1 MKRILFFGIF
11 LLSIKAFSQSNLDA
25 IATPSFM
32 MNDKVGHELSKL
44 AAAHYRIKIADDNVK
59 YTQQEM
65 DKIKLSWMNNLNASF
80 NLNEFS
86 LQNSLF
92 QQQNSFFPR
101 YNFSLSL
108 PLGFIATKKKEVQ
121 MAKTN
126 TQRSIDIRE
135 LEIQQLKEA
144 VIQEYQNYVSN
155 TYLLEIHQL
164 TLQDEKMILDKAS
177 QSFESNQIDIEA
189 YTNYTR
195 RYNEL
200 LTKKVTLLRDLN
212 SSRYRLEAYLGMDLE
227 LAFKTVRQ
235 K

>member
-1 MKRILFFGIF
+1 MKKYLVLVLLFLSFKGI
-11 LLSIKAFSQSNLDA
+11 SQSNIDA
-25 IATPSFM
+25 IAAPGFM
-32 MNDKVGHELSKL
+32 MNDKIGHELAKL

-65 DKIKLSWMNNLNASF
+65 DKVKLSWMNNLNASF

-108 PLGFIATKKKEVQ
+108 PLGFIATKKKEIQ

-126 TQRSIDIRE
+126 NQRSIDIRE

-144 VIQEYQNYVSN
+144 VIQEYQNFVSN
-155 TYLLEIHQL
+155 SYLLEIHQL
-164 TLQDEKMILDKAS
+164 TLQDEKIILDKAT

-195 RYNEL
+195 RYNET
-200 LTKKVTLLRDLN
+200 LTKKVTLIRDLN
-212 SSRYRLEAYLGMDLE
+212 ASKYRLEAYLGMDLDSA
-227 LAFKTVRQ
+227 LKTVS
-235 K
+235 KK

>member
-1 MKRILFFGIF
+1 
-11 LLSIKAFSQSNLDA
+11 
-25 IATPSFM
+25 M
-32 MNDKVGHELSKL
+32 MNDKVGHELAKL
-44 AAAHYRIKIADDNVK
+44 AAAHYRIKIADDNVR

-65 DKIKLSWMNNLNASF
+65 DKVKLSWMNNINASF

-108 PLGFIATKKKEVQ
+108 PLGFVATKKKEIQ

-126 TQRSIDIRE
+126 NQRSIDIRE

-195 RYNEL
+195 RYNEI

-212 SSRYRLEAYLGMDLE
+212 SSRYRLEAYLGMELE
-227 LAFKTVRQ
+227 TAFKTIS
-235 K
+235 KK

>member
-11 LLSIKAFSQSNLDA
+11 LLSIKVFSQSNLDA

-32 MNDKVGHELSKL
+32 MNDKVGHDLSKL
-44 AAAHYRIKIADDNVK
+44 AAANYRIKITDDNVRL
-59 YTQQEM
+59 TQQEI
-65 DKIKLSWMNNLNASF
+65 DKVKLSWMNNLNASF

-108 PLGFIATKKKEVQ
+108 PLGFVATKKKEIQ

-126 TQRSIDIRE
+126 NQRSIDIRE
-135 LEIQQLKEA
+135 FEIQQLKEA

-164 TLQDEKMILDKAS
+164 TLQDEKMILDKAT

-195 RYNEL
+195 RYNEM

-227 LAFKTVRQ
+227 SALKTITR
-235 K
+235 

>member
-1 MKRILFFGIF
+1 M
-11 LLSIKAFSQSNLDA
+11 
-25 IATPSFM
+25 
-32 MNDKVGHELSKL
+32 DKV
-44 AAAHYRIKIADDNVK
+44 
-59 YTQQEM
+59 
-65 DKIKLSWMNNLNASF
+65 KLSWMNNFNASF

-108 PLGFIATKKKEVQ
+108 PLGVVSTKKKEIQ

-126 TQRSIDIRE
+126 NQRSIDIRE
-135 LEIQQLKEA
+135 FEIQQLKEA

-227 LAFKTVRQ
+227 SALKTVS
-235 K
+235 KKY

>member
-1 MKRILFFGIF
+1 MKRILFLGIF

-25 IATPSFM
+25 ISTPGFM
-32 MNDKVGHELSKL
+32 MNDKVGHELAKL
-44 AAAHYRIKIADDNVK
+44 AAAHYRIKIADDNVR

-65 DKIKLSWMNNLNASF
+65 DKVKLSWMNNINASF

-108 PLGFIATKKKEVQ
+108 PLGFVATKKKEIQ

-126 TQRSIDIRE
+126 NQRSIDIRE

-144 VIQEYQNYVSN
+144 VIQEYQSYVSN

-195 RYNEL
+195 RYNEI

-212 SSRYRLEAYLGMDLE
+212 SSRYRLEAYLGMELE
-227 LAFKTVRQ
+227 TAFKTIS
-235 K
+235 KK

>member
-1 MKRILFFGIF
+1 
-11 LLSIKAFSQSNLDA
+11 
-25 IATPSFM
+25 
-32 MNDKVGHELSKL
+32 
-44 AAAHYRIKIADDNVK
+44 
-59 YTQQEM
+59 
-65 DKIKLSWMNNLNASF
+65 
-80 NLNEFS
+80 
-86 LQNSLF
+86 
-92 QQQNSFFPR
+92 
-101 YNFSLSL
+101 
-108 PLGFIATKKKEVQ
+108 

-126 TQRSIDIRE
+126 NQRSIDIRE

-195 RYNEL
+195 RYNEI

-212 SSRYRLEAYLGMDLE
+212 TSRYRLEAYLGMDLE
-227 LAFKTVRQ
+227 SAFKTIS
-235 K
+235 KK

>member
-1 MKRILFFGIF
+1 MNRFLFITFF
-11 LLSIKAFSQSNLDA
+11 LFSVDAFSQSNLDA
-25 IATPSFM
+25 IATPGFM
-32 MNDKVGHELSKL
+32 MNDKLGHELAKL
-44 AAAHYRIKIADDNVK
+44 AASHYRVKIADDNVK

-65 DKIKLSWMNNLNASF
+65 DKVKLSWMNNFNASF

-108 PLGFIATKKKEVQ
+108 PLGIISTKKKEIQ

-126 TQRSIDIRE
+126 NQRSIDIRE

-144 VIQEYQNYVSN
+144 VIQEYQTYVSN
-155 TYLLEIHQL
+155 NYLLEIHQL
-164 TLQDEKMILDKAS
+164 NLQDEKLILDKVT
-177 QSFESNQIDIEA
+177 QSFETNQIDIEA

-195 RYNEL
+195 RYNEN

-212 SSRYRLEAYLGMDLE
+212 ISRYRLEAYLGMDLDTA
-227 LAFKTVRQ
+227 LKTVRGN
-235 K
+235 

>member
-1 MKRILFFGIF
+1 MKRILFFWIF
-11 LLSIKAFSQSNLDA
+11 MLSIKAFSQSNLDA

-59 YTQQEM
+59 FTQQEI
-65 DKIKLSWMNNLNASF
+65 DKVKLSWMNNFNASF

-108 PLGFIATKKKEVQ
+108 PLGFVATKKKEIQ

-126 TQRSIDIRE
+126 NQRSIDIRE
-135 LEIQQLKEA
+135 FEIQQLKEA

-164 TLQDEKMILDKAS
+164 TLQDEKMILDKAT

-195 RYNEL
+195 RYNEM

-227 LAFKTVRQ
+227 SALKTITR
-235 K
+235 

>member
-1 MKRILFFGIF
+1 MKRILFFWIF
-11 LLSIKAFSQSNLDA
+11 MLSIKAFSQSNLDA

-59 YTQQEM
+59 FTQQEI
-65 DKIKLSWMNNLNASF
+65 DKVKLSWLNNFNASF

-108 PLGFIATKKKEVQ
+108 PLGFVATKKKEIQ

-126 TQRSIDIRE
+126 NQRSIDIRE

-164 TLQDEKMILDKAS
+164 TLQDEKMILDKAT

-195 RYNEL
+195 RYNEM

-227 LAFKTVRQ
+227 SALKSITR
-235 K
+235 

>member
-44 AAAHYRIKIADDNVK
+44 AAANYRIKIADDNVRF
-59 YTQQEM
+59 TQQEI
-65 DKIKLSWMNNLNASF
+65 DKVKLSWMNNLNASF

-108 PLGFIATKKKEVQ
+108 PLGFIATKKKEIQ
-121 MAKTN
+121 IAKTN
-126 TQRSIDIRE
+126 NQRSIDIRE
-135 LEIQQLKEA
+135 FEIQQLKEA
-144 VIQEYQNYVSN
+144 VVQEYQNYVSN

-164 TLQDEKMILDKAS
+164 TLQDEKMILDKAT

-195 RYNEL
+195 RYNEM

-227 LAFKTVRQ
+227 SALKTVTR
-235 K
+235 

>member
-1 MKRILFFGIF
+1 MKRILFLGIF
-11 LLSIKAFSQSNLDA
+11 LISIKAFSQSNLDA
-25 IATPSFM
+25 IATPGFM
-32 MNDKVGHELSKL
+32 MNDKVGHELAKL

-59 YTQQEM
+59 FTQQEM
-65 DKIKLSWMNNLNASF
+65 DKVKLSWMNNLNASF

-108 PLGFIATKKKEVQ
+108 PLGFIATKKKEIQ

-126 TQRSIDIRE
+126 NQRSIDIRE

-164 TLQDEKMILDKAS
+164 TLQDEKMILDKAT

-195 RYNEL
+195 RYNEI

-227 LAFKTVRQ
+227 SALKTVTR

>member
-1 MKRILFFGIF
+1 MKRVLFFGIF

-44 AAAHYRIKIADDNVK
+44 AAAHYRIKIADDNVRF
-59 YTQQEM
+59 TQQEI
-65 DKIKLSWMNNLNASF
+65 DKVKLSWMNNLNASF

-108 PLGFIATKKKEVQ
+108 PFGFIATKKKEIQ
-121 MAKTN
+121 IAKTN
-126 TQRSIDIRE
+126 NQRSIDIRE
-135 LEIQQLKEA
+135 FEIQQLKEA

-164 TLQDEKMILDKAS
+164 TLQDEKMILDKAT

-195 RYNEL
+195 RYNEI

-227 LAFKTVRQ
+227 SALKTVTR
-235 K
+235 

>member
-1 MKRILFFGIF
+1 MKRILFFWIF
-11 LLSIKAFSQSNLDA
+11 MLSIKAFSQSNLDA

-59 YTQQEM
+59 FTQQEI
-65 DKIKLSWMNNLNASF
+65 DKVKLSWMNNFNASF

-108 PLGFIATKKKEVQ
+108 PLGFIATKKKEIQ
-121 MAKTN
+121 IAKTN
-126 TQRSIDIRE
+126 NQRSIDIRE
-135 LEIQQLKEA
+135 FEIQQLKEA

-164 TLQDEKMILDKAS
+164 TLQDEKMILDKAT

-195 RYNEL
+195 RYNEM

-227 LAFKTVRQ
+227 SALKTITR
-235 K
+235 

>member
-1 MKRILFFGIF
+1 MKRILFFWIF
-11 LLSIKAFSQSNLDA
+11 MLSIKVFSQSNLDA

-59 YTQQEM
+59 FTQQEI
-65 DKIKLSWMNNLNASF
+65 DKVKLSWMNNFNASF

-108 PLGFIATKKKEVQ
+108 PLGFVATKKKEIQ

-126 TQRSIDIRE
+126 NQRSIDIRE
-135 LEIQQLKEA
+135 FEIQQLKEA

-164 TLQDEKMILDKAS
+164 TLQDEKMILDKAT

-189 YTNYTR
+189 FTNYTR
-195 RYNEL
+195 RYNEM

-227 LAFKTVRQ
+227 SALKTITR
-235 K
+235 

>member
-1 MKRILFFGIF
+1 MRASLLLGILCF
-11 LLSIKAFSQSNLDA
+11 SINSFCQSSIDA
-25 IATPSFM
+25 IAAPGFIMS
-32 MNDKVGHELSKL
+32 DKVGHAL
-44 AAAHYRIKIADDNVK
+44 ANLAVQHYRIKIADDNIK

-65 DKIKLSWMNNLNASF
+65 DKVKLSWMNNLNASF

-108 PLGFIATKKKEVQ
+108 PLGFIATKKKEIQ

-126 TQRSIDIRE
+126 NQRSKDIRE
-135 LEIQQLKEA
+135 LELQQLKDA
-144 VIQEYQNYVSN
+144 VIQEYQVYVSGK
-155 TYLLEIHQL
+155 YLLEIHQL
-164 TLQDEKMILDKAS
+164 ALQDEKMIVDKAA
-177 QSFESNQIDIEA
+177 QSFESNQIELEA

-195 RYNEL
+195 RYNEF

-212 SSRYRLEAYLGMDLE
+212 SSRYRLEAYLGMDLDTA
-227 LAFKTVRQ
+227 LAQVGKR
-235 K
+235 

>member
-1 MKRILFFGIF
+1 MKKFLFFGIF

-32 MNDKVGHELSKL
+32 MNDKVGHELAKL
-44 AAAHYRIKIADDNVK
+44 AASHYSIKIADDNIK

-65 DKIKLSWMNNLNASF
+65 DKVKLSWMNNFNASF

-108 PLGFIATKKKEVQ
+108 PLGLISTKKKEIQ

-126 TQRSIDIRE
+126 NQRSIDIRE

-195 RYNEL
+195 RYNEI

-212 SSRYRLEAYLGMDLE
+212 TSRYRLEAYLGMDLE
-227 LAFKTVRQ
+227 SAFKTIS
-235 K
+235 KK